1 MSTTFLT
8 IVVVAMEGVISD
20 SRLSFVY
27 FGRHGVR

>member
-8 IVVVAMEGVISD
+8 IVVVTMEGVISD
-20 SRLSFVY
+20 SGLSFGY